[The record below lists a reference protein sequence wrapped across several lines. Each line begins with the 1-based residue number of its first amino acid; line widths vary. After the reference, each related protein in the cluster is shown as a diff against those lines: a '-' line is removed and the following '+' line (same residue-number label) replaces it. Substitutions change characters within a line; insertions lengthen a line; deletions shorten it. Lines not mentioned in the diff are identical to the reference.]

1 MSKRRICSTF
11 LHNESFDGTVFDRLL
26 DHNCMTMPIGN
37 NSTPRLA
44 APAVALVLMLG
55 ACSTPPIETPTDGK
69 PIVTVKSRGSIE
81 ALLLRAD
88 RAESPKKE
96 TYILSAAEQAI
107 KQGNFQQSKSILDLL
122 PDQLPL
128 PEQQLLMI
136 EVNATNSIELNSLH
150 DALRWLSMDDLAEL
164 IQSSDSEIKF
174 GQLRANVYSKL
185 RRYVASAKER
195 IFIDS
200 LLTSEVRQANHEQ
213 IWNALTELPH
223 RTLQK
228 LAEQAIT
235 NDLRGWL
242 SLTAMT
248 KQYQDNPTR
257 QLLELQKWQK
267 IWSHHPA
274 TNQLPA
280 SLRMLTKVVQE
291 QPKHIALM
299 LPLQGDLGTFGRA
312 IRNGFLAAYY
322 AASFDNRPLIKIYD
336 TSLGDIQNIYRN
348 AVDHGAEFVVG
359 PLDRGRLQSLQDL
372 DSITVPILA
381 LNRATN
387 RRIPGLYQ
395 FGLAPEDEVLQVV
408 RQAHR
413 EGYRR
418 AIVIAPDTDW
428 GKRNEKVFVDSWQA
442 LDGEIV
448 DTLMFSSQKDYSDV
462 IKSLLDVDQSEERAN
477 RLRQVI
483 RERFEFKPRR
493 RKDIDFVFLL
503 ANPAQARGINP
514 TLAFY
519 YAEDL
524 PVYSTSHINE
534 NLDSK
539 IASIDLNGIR
549 FCDIPWKLT
558 EQQGLPAEIKAHFND
573 ADDSLGPFY
582 ALGVDAYHLLP
593 RLPQLD
599 KVENYRLFGTTGVL
613 TLDDNNV
620 INRRLMWASIKAGD
634 IITLPMI
641 FDQASSQ

>member
-1 MSKRRICSTF
+1 MI
-11 LHNESFDGTVFDRLL
+11 
-26 DHNCMTMPIGN
+26 MPIRS
-37 NSTPRLA
+37 NSTPALS
-44 APAVALVLMLG
+44 APAPVFVLVLVLVLG
-55 ACSTPPIETPTDGK
+55 GCGTPSIETPSAGR
-69 PIVTVKSRGSIE
+69 PSVTVKSRDSIE

-88 RAESPKKE
+88 RAESPEKE
-96 TYILSAAEQAI
+96 NYILSAAEQAI
-107 KQGNFQQSKSILDLL
+107 RQGNFQQSKSILDLL
-122 PDQLPL
+122 PNQLPL

-136 EVNATNSIELNSLH
+136 EVNATNSIELNRLH
-150 DALRWLSMDDLAEL
+150 DALRWLSMDDLGEL

-174 GQLRANVYSKL
+174 GKLRANVYSKL

-200 LLTSEVRQANHEQ
+200 LLASDARQVNHEK
-213 IWNALTELPH
+213 IWSALTELPH

-248 KQYQDNPTR
+248 KQHQDNATR
-257 QLLELQKWQK
+257 QLSELQKWQK

-274 TNQLPA
+274 AKQLPA
-280 SLRMLTKVVQE
+280 SLKMLTKVVRE

-299 LPLQGDLGTFGRA
+299 LPLQGNLSVYGRA

-322 AASFDNRPLIKIYD
+322 AGSFDHRPLIKIYD
-336 TSLGDIQNIYRN
+336 TSLGDVQNIYKK

-372 DSITVPILA
+372 DSFSVPILA
-381 LNRATN
+381 LNRAIN

-413 EGYRR
+413 DGYRR
-418 AIVIAPDTDW
+418 ALVIAPDTDW
-428 GKRNEKVFVDSWQA
+428 GKRNGMVFADSWQA

-462 IKSLLDVDQSEERAN
+462 IKSLLDIDQSEDRAH

-483 RERFEFKPRR
+483 RERLEFRPRR
-493 RKDIDFVFLL
+493 RKDIDFIFLL
-503 ANPAQARGINP
+503 ASPAQARGINP

-539 IASIDLNGIR
+539 IESIDLNGIR

-558 EQQGLPAEIKAHFND
+558 DQQGLPAEIKARFTE

-593 RLPQLD
+593 RLSQLD
-599 KVENYRLFGTTGVL
+599 KVENYRLFGTTGIL
-613 TLDDNNV
+613 TLDANNV
-620 INRRLMWASIKAGD
+620 INRRLMWASIEAGEV
-634 IITLPMI
+634 ITLPMI
-641 FDQASSQ
+641 FDQASTH